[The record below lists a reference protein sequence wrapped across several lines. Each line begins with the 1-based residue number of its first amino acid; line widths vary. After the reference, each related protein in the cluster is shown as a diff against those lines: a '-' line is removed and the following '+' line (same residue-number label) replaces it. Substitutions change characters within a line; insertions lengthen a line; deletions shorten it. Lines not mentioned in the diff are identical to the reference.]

1 MGWIVWIIESA
12 LCLVA
17 SYAAA
22 VAVYPDRS
30 VLDRFIL
37 AMVVD
42 TGLILLAIHLCGFVH
57 QLYPAPLAVVATLL
71 SGAVLY
77 ASHRAT
83 KPGVFAG
90 CLRSD
95 LGAPA
100 RLVADTIRER
110 EVSVAT
116 IVPAALAFGT
126 CAVMVWYY
134 RSWTWDPVW
143 YHVPKTSLVIQEHS
157 LRWLEIPNIWT
168 QGNPANL
175 ELLAVWNCIFPR
187 DNRFDDSAQLPWLR
201 DRGIALVRGRGVIT
215 GVREVTVGDD
225 VLTAER
231 AVVLGTG
238 TTPAMP
244 PIPGLEEAAAWSN
257 REITTAEAVPARL
270 IVIGGGPI
278 GVEMAGAWRSLGSE
292 VTLLEN
298 APRILGREEEF
309 ASAQVADGLRAH
321 GIVVHEGVRIERV
334 DRDGPHGEVTVRVAD
349 VGTRRADE
357 LVVAAGRRPQ
367 TDGIGV
373 ELVGGEPGRP
383 LEVDDTLRVP
393 GHEWLFVVGD
403 ANGRAL
409 LTHMGKHQAR
419 LAADVICGADV
430 RLRASADPPPRV
442 TFSDPQVAAVGHTLA
457 SARKAGLN
465 VRAVDAGT
473 SANAGGSFYGR
484 DVPGTSRLVVDEDRR
499 VLVGA
504 TFVGADVQ
512 DFLHAATIA
521 VVAGVSL
528 DDLWHAIPAFPTR
541 SEVWLNLLQEYG
553 L

>member
-1 MGWIVWIIESA
+1 MTHPDPAKPGAWTRNTVGMRTHRFDVIVLGAGPAGEVAAGRLGDRGLSVALVEDRLVGGECSYWGCMPSKALIRPGQAIEEA
-12 LCLVA
+12 RRLPGAAEAVTGELD
-17 SYAAA
+17 AAA
-22 VAVYPDRS
+22 VLARRDEVIHDR
-30 VLDRFIL
+30 
-37 AMVVD
+37 
-42 TGLILLAIHLCGFVH
+42 
-57 QLYPAPLAVVATLL
+57 
-71 SGAVLY
+71 
-77 ASHRAT
+77 
-83 KPGVFAG
+83 
-90 CLRSD
+90 
-95 LGAPA
+95 
-100 RLVADTIRER
+100 
-110 EVSVAT
+110 
-116 IVPAALAFGT
+116 
-126 CAVMVWYY
+126 
-134 RSWTWDPVW
+134 
-143 YHVPKTSLVIQEHS
+143 
-157 LRWLEIPNIWT
+157 
-168 QGNPANL
+168 
-175 ELLAVWNCIFPR
+175 
-187 DNRFDDSAQLPWLR
+187 DDSAQLPWLR

-349 VGTRRADE
+349 VGTLRADE

-430 RLRASADPPPRV
+430 QLRASADPPPRV